1 MKKIK
6 MFMKKIKKKRQITE
20 MNKKE
25 FVEYSKKTSGRCVLN
40 AELVR
45 DMLFNFLEKAIKAD
59 KAPNVEEI
67 SCGTNHDFDKL
78 NILCTNGKKITL
90 TIQVE

>member
-1 MKKIK
+1 
-6 MFMKKIKKKRQITE
+6 
-20 MNKKE
+20 
-25 FVEYSKKTSGRCVLN
+25 
-40 AELVR
+40 
-45 DMLFNFLEKAIKAD
+45 MLFNFLEKAIKAD